1 MIVMMVMLVVLL
13 LVTLMVLSLI
23 IMILRLLALKN
34 DADDVDD
41 HGVVVD
47 DDDKPNLPAR
57 SFSCTRTTPPTT
69 TTTRNKN
76 SGCCHTNTSVLKTE
90 LWPNQSVQG
99 MPVAGKTY
107 LFKEL
112 YTETLIIRNPK
123 KVGLF
128 GYR

>member
-1 MIVMMVMLVVLL
+1 M
-13 LVTLMVLSLI
+13 TLMVLSLT
-23 IMILRLLALKN
+23 ILILAVTNIVGDKN

-47 DDDKPNLPAR
+47 DDDMPNIPAR
-57 SFSCTRTTPPTT
+57 SFSWTTTPPTT

-112 YTETLIIRNPK
+112 YTETQIIRNPK